1 MFKEIKFDEIKKELL
16 EKLKK
21 DFALVTAGTEKDL
34 NTMTVSWGA
43 FGELW
48 SKDIATIYIR
58 ESRHTLKYLEKEEY
72 FTITFYG
79 KEYKKELLLCGTK
92 SGKDIDKVKETGFT
106 TMYDKAPFFKEANI
120 VLICKKVSKTDFK
133 NIEIY
138 DKSIINDNYSD
149 NDYHYAYN
157 GIIEKVLVKE

>member
-1 MFKEIKFDEIKKELL
+1 MFKEIKFDEIKNELL

-21 DFALVTAGTEKDL
+21 DFALVTAGKENDL

-48 SKDIATIYIR
+48 HKDMATIYIR
-58 ESRHTLKYLEKEEY
+58 ENRYTLKYLDKEDY

-79 KEYKKELLLCGTK
+79 KDYKNELLLCGTK

-106 TMYDKAPFFKEANI
+106 IFYDKAPYFKEASI
-120 VLICKKVSKTDFK
+120 VLICKKVSKTYFK
-133 NIEIY
+133 DIEIY
-138 DKSIINDNYSD
+138 DENIINDNYND
-149 NDYHYAYN
+149 NDYHYAYS